1 MICPAR
7 CSENTVFHGYAL
19 DLRSSIHCI
28 VISVVNWRSLEM
40 ENWCKGGRAIA
51 LFSEEVFLLSAHVL
65 LGYWVLVVQQ
75 IVSNLRTRTLY
86 YLRV

>member
-1 MICPAR
+1 MICPGR